1 MCLCLC
7 LCLCLCDAYAYQV
20 RGWYTAYLT
29 ACARACV
36 RAGRIKTHGEE
47 PKKDEPKKVEDDGDS
62 EVSAREKGR
71 A

>member
-1 MCLCLC
+1 
-7 LCLCLCDAYAYQV
+7 
-20 RGWYTAYLT
+20 
-29 ACARACV
+29 V